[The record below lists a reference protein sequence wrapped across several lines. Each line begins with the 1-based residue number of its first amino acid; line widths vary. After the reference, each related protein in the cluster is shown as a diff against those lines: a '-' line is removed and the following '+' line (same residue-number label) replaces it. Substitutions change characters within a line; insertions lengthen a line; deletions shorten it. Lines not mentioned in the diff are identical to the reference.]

1 VVVRRLAG
9 AAVTS
14 IKGGPDQD
22 GLRSRVGPI
31 KTDFDQAWALSR
43 QASIKRE
50 PNRTGPDQAWAR
62 SRRRL
67 AQAWAVTP
75 IELRADSR
83 RAIVPSMSPSLSRP
97 NSPMRNVEKSSG
109 SPHCRGTP
117 AAICTPASLKL
128 APLASCGLSVWTTT
142 TLGEANSG
150 EATEGSPR

>member
-1 VVVRRLAG
+1 MVVVRRLAG

-62 SRRRL
+62 PGRRL
-67 AQAWAVTP
+67 AQAWE
-75 IELRADSR
+75 IGR
-83 RAIVPSMSPSLSRP
+83 
-97 NSPMRNVEKSSG
+97 
-109 SPHCRGTP
+109 
-117 AAICTPASLKL
+117 
-128 APLASCGLSVWTTT
+128 ASCRERGLVAVDAGRSGTRAATDGSWPATTRT
-142 TLGEANSG
+142 EASRVVS
-150 EATEGSPR
+150 A